1 MAKFIFLLS
10 TCAFAATLQQ
20 HNHAIN
26 NLIDP
31 LFNSDKDLIPAA
43 VRFGYHSC
51 FGHGCNGCID
61 LENRGNLGL
70 EKIFDL
76 LNGLYD
82 NDEDEANKI
91 SMSMSRAD
99 FWALAAWRATIRALP
114 KDEEGGN
121 AGLAEEISKKYPFKF
136 GRKDC
141 STSPLP
147 DWDLTTVQFP
157 DEKLGVD
164 EILRAFGPKS
174 LFNFSQKDCVALI
187 AGGHSIGRG
196 HLNSTGYEGVWDD
209 SPDTID
215 NLFVKEMVEESFTQ
229 IQNPA
234 GKWQFYNDDN
244 VPRSEDPTLFFNTD
258 MSLVRRLERTEEAIE
273 NGMGKV
279 TENCNKIDNSAADK
293 TSKCPFSR
301 LFSQTK
307 YYADSDTK
315 VLVRDFTRVYRV
327 V

>member
-1 MAKFIFLLS
+1 MQR
-10 TCAFAATLQQ
+10 ATRSRTR
-20 HNHAIN
+20 I
-26 NLIDP
+26 
-31 LFNSDKDLIPAA
+31 
-43 VRFGYHSC
+43 HSG
-51 FGHGCNGCID
+51 F
-61 LENRGNLGL
+61 
-70 EKIFDL
+70 
-76 LNGLYD
+76 
-82 NDEDEANKI
+82 DEARKEFGPFCV
-91 SMSMSRAD
+91 A
-99 FWALAAWRATIRALP
+99 
-114 KDEEGGN
+114 K
-121 AGLAEEISKKYPFKF
+121 FKF

-196 HLNSTGYEGVWDD
+196 HLNASGYEGVWDD

-258 MSLVRRLERTEEAIE
+258 MSLVRRLERSEESIQ

-279 TENCNKIDNSAADK
+279 TDNCNKIDNSAADK

-315 VLVRDFTRVYRV
+315 VLVRDFTRVYNKMLTTVTDDSVLTEVDDFKEKMGKFLEKYAFWAYFRKFF
-327 V
+327 